1 MKMPIAGCNCI
12 WRTLARS
19 LKNFTYV
26 YLIKWRTQSTFQAF
40 LGLFFRLLR
49 SLSTLQSYF
58 NHQTK
63 YKPSLDCNMKWIWF
77 FFTEHKYWVHSRYK
91 NQRQMVLWFDFL
103 SSQTLV
109 VFFDAREYRGKA
121 LTLTQLALL
130 IDWSG
135 IVGVKPVLLC
145 GQNLAS
151 HKLRISCSKKLN
163 VCSPSIS

>member
-1 MKMPIAGCNCI
+1 MKNTEHFP
-12 WRTLARS
+12 S
-19 LKNFTYV
+19 
-26 YLIKWRTQSTFQAF
+26 
-40 LGLFFRLLR
+40 FFRIFFSLLR

-63 YKPSLDCNMKWIWF
+63 YKPSFDCNMKLIWF
-77 FFTEHKYWVHSRYK
+77 FFTEHRYWVHSRYK
-91 NQRQMVLWFDFL
+91 YKTQRQMVLWFDFL

-130 IDWSG
+130 IYWSG

-145 GQNLAS
+145 GQKLAS
-151 HKLRISCSKKLN
+151 QKLRISKN
-163 VCSPSIS
+163 